1 MTSKNR
7 QRITPDR
14 VTDGNTAAGKATADT
29 KDRPAKGARLLWQLY
44 WAWFRMGLFTFGG
57 GYAMLPMIQ
66 KEVIDRYHWADEEE
80 VLDYYAVGQC
90 TPGAIAVNTATF
102 IGYKVAGT
110 AGGIISTLGVIT
122 PSLLIISVIAS
133 LLNHFA
139 DYPVVQHALAG
150 IRVAVCV
157 LMFVSIEKLLKS
169 GVKGISSW
177 IIFAAA
183 FVLSYFTGISTV
195 VLVILAGAAGY
206 AIFIMKKKRKNTPL
220 PDKSAAASS
229 AGDYAQPDSGTQS
242 DEQSSNSIVHADGQL
257 TDDSKRQNVSISG
270 ETDSQDGSGRDGRR

>member
-102 IGYKVAGT
+102 IGYKVVGT

-242 DEQSSNSIVHADGQL
+242 DEQSSNSIVHTDGQL
-257 TDDSKRQNVSISG
+257 TDDSKRQNVNISG

>member
-1 MTSKNR
+1 MSMTSKNR

-102 IGYKVAGT
+102 IGYKVVGT

-139 DYPVVQHALAG
+139 DYPVVRHALAG

-157 LMFVSIEKLLKS
+157 LRVRADVCFHRKTSEERCEGNLLVDHLR
-169 GVKGISSW
+169 GR
-177 IIFAAA
+177 FCP
-183 FVLSYFTGISTV
+183 
-195 VLVILAGAAGY
+195 VILYRDFHRGARDPCGCGRVCHFHHAE
-206 AIFIMKKKRKNTPL
+206 KKKNRAT
-220 PDKSAAASS
+220 
-229 AGDYAQPDSGTQS
+229 
-242 DEQSSNSIVHADGQL
+242 DG
-257 TDDSKRQNVSISG
+257 
-270 ETDSQDGSGRDGRR
+270 

>member
-14 VTDGNTAAGKATADT
+14 VTDGNTAAGEATADT

-183 FVLSYFTGISTV
+183 FVLSYITGISTV
-195 VLVILAGAAGY
+195 VLVVMAGAAGY
-206 AIFIMKKKRKNTPL
+206 AIFIMQKKRKIEPL
-220 PDKSAAASS
+220 MDDIKQQN
-229 AGDYAQPDSGTQS
+229 AGIPS
-242 DEQSSNSIVHADGQL
+242 E
-257 TDDSKRQNVSISG
+257 TDIKQQNANIPG
-270 ETDSQDGSGRDGRR
+270 ETDSKQQNVNIPGGNDSQDDSGKDGRR